1 MTAATPMHTIQRS
14 PMERFARAYGDLP
27 HRSRFELQVSPGDS
41 DRRFPVELLG
51 AMRSPRHLLISAPA
65 NRDNSLIAVTKGQ
78 AMTCRWC
85 NATTAFRFR
94 AVIANPAFEPAPVV
108 YLGQLHAARRRTLP
122 RALAAL
128 SASVRT
134 PAAHAAL

>member
-1 MTAATPMHTIQRS
+1 
-14 PMERFARAYGDLP
+14 
-27 HRSRFELQVSPGDS
+27 
-41 DRRFPVELLG
+41 
-51 AMRSPRHLLISAPA
+51 MRSPRHLLISAPA